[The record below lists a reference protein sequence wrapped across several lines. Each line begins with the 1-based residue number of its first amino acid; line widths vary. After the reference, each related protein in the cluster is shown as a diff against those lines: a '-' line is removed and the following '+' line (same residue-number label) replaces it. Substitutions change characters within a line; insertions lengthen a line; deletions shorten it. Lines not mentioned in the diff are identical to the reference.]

1 MEDEGR
7 KERMIGKILSFIL
20 FQIAWFAA
28 VLGGAHHLD
37 FVGSCPA
44 LALFAFHIASNHRRW
59 FSSCATILL
68 IVLMGII
75 IELLLLKSGAIT
87 YRGSTA
93 STSFPPLWIMALWLA
108 FATLPDG
115 ALSWL
120 SGRTE
125 LQLIFGALG
134 GPLSYIAGEKL
145 GAAELHTS
153 FTYAMAAFAVAWA
166 IATPLCFLCVKVFET
181 KAESLTAA

>member
-1 MEDEGR
+1 
-7 KERMIGKILSFIL
+7 MIGTILSFIF

-28 VLGGAHHLD
+28 VIGGAHNLD
-37 FVGSCPA
+37 FVGACPA
-44 LALFAFHIASNHRRW
+44 LALFAFHLSTNHRRW
-59 FSSCATILL
+59 FSSCATIIA
-68 IVLMGII
+68 IVLTGIV

-93 STSFPPLWIMALWLA
+93 SASFPPLWILALWLA

-120 SGRTE
+120 SGRTG
-125 LQLIFGALG
+125 LQVIFGALG

-145 GAAELHTS
+145 GAAEFHTS
-153 FTYAMAAFAVAWA
+153 FTYAMAVFAIAWA
-166 IATPLCFLCVKVFET
+166 IATPLCFLCVKAFST
-181 KAESLTAA
+181 KAEPLTAA

>member
-1 MEDEGR
+1 
-7 KERMIGKILSFIL
+7 MIGKILSFIF

-37 FVGSCPA
+37 LVGSCPA

-59 FSSCATILL
+59 FSSCVIVFA
-68 IVLMGII
+68 IVLLGIVV
-75 IELLLLKSGAIT
+75 EFLLLKSGAIT

-93 STSFPPLWIMALWLA
+93 SASLPPLWILALWLA

-125 LQLIFGALG
+125 LQVIFGALG

-153 FTYAMAAFAVAWA
+153 FTYAMVVFAIVWA
-166 IATPLCFLCVKVFET
+166 IATPLCFFAVRVFSKNAEPL
-181 KAESLTAA
+181 KAA

>member
-1 MEDEGR
+1 
-7 KERMIGKILSFIL
+7 MIGKILSFIF

-44 LALFAFHIASNHRRW
+44 LVLFAFHIASNHRRW
-59 FSSCATILL
+59 FSSCVIVFA
-68 IVLMGII
+68 IVLLGIVV
-75 IELLLLKSGAIT
+75 EFLLLKSGAIT

-93 STSFPPLWIMALWLA
+93 SASFPPLWILALWLA

-120 SGRTE
+120 SGRTG
-125 LQLIFGALG
+125 LQVLFGALG

-153 FTYAMAAFAVAWA
+153 FTYAMTVFAIAWA
-166 IATPLCFLCVKVFET
+166 VATPLCFLAVRVFSKNAEPL
-181 KAESLTAA
+181 KAA

>member
-1 MEDEGR
+1 
-7 KERMIGKILSFIL
+7 MIGKILSFIL

-44 LALFAFHIASNHRRW
+44 LVLFAFHIASNHRRW
-59 FSSCATILL
+59 FSSCVIVFA
-68 IVLMGII
+68 IVLLGIV
-75 IELLLLKSGAIT
+75 IEFLLLKSGAIT

-93 STSFPPLWIMALWLA
+93 SASFPPLWILALWLA

-120 SGRTE
+120 SGRTG
-125 LQLIFGALG
+125 LQVLFGALG

-153 FTYAMAAFAVAWA
+153 FTYAMTVFAIAWA
-166 IATPLCFLCVKVFET
+166 IATPLCFLAVRVFSKNAEPL
-181 KAESLTAA
+181 KAA